1 MARKQE
7 FRRDRETGG
16 GFARLLL
23 TKQQRLRLAKWGLL
37 GVLCLLA
44 LLLQDTVLYRVQL
57 LGAGTDMVPCVIFA
71 IALQLDLQS
80 GSLFCL
86 ITSLLYYCS
95 GSAPG
100 PHVIVL
106 ITGISVFLV
115 IFRQGYLQQGFL
127 AVLLSTAVGMLSY
140 ELCVFLA
147 GVITGDTMLSRL
159 GMPVLTALWSLVAVP
174 LVYPAVRAIDKQG
187 GDLWRE

>member
-7 FRRDRETGG
+7 FRKDRETGG
-16 GFARLLL
+16 GLDRLLL
-23 TKQQRLRLAKWGLL
+23 TKQQRRRLGKWSLL
-37 GVLCLLA
+37 GGLCLLA
-44 LLLQDTVLYRVQL
+44 LLLQDVVLYRVQL
-57 LGAGTDMVPCVIFA
+57 LGAGTDMVPCVIFV
-71 IALQLDLQS
+71 IALQLDVHS

-100 PHVIVL
+100 PHVIIL

-127 AVLLSTAVGMLSY
+127 AVLLSTAVGMLLY
-140 ELCVFLA
+140 ELCVFFA
-147 GVITGDTMLSRL
+147 GMITGDTMLSRIGIL
-159 GMPVLTALWSLVAVP
+159 MLTAIWTLAAVP
-174 LVYPAVRAIDKQG
+174 LVYPAVRAIEKRG
-187 GDLWRE
+187 GELWRE